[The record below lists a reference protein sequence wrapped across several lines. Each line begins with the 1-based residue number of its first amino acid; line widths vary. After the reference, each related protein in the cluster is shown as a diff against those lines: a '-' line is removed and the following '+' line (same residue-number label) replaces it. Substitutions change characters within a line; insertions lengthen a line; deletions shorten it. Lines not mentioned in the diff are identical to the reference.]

1 MGLKQHAAR
10 SFHSET
16 AANHD
21 LYSYTSGRFL
31 FNELLRL
38 HERYVEFDHIALL
51 RETEKFVGRDHG
63 RATHI
68 AKLAEGGF
76 NRVFLITMNDG
87 FEVIAKIPYRFTRPK
102 YYATASEAATLCFLH
117 AKGIPVPQLY
127 GYSPSEDNPVGV
139 EYILMEKAMG
149 VGLHNK
155 WHGMSKRDRHKLAS
169 SFVESERKFF
179 NIPFG
184 SIGSLYFKTDIKQ
197 DHQAALYA
205 PDVPHNEDSEVF
217 CIGPTADYMFSY
229 GRRAALNID
238 RGPWNNHKEY
248 LACIAR
254 KEAEWIR
261 CFGKPVELDFPYN
274 GVFPGL
280 KYPADYLPLLDKY
293 LALVPFLLP
302 EDTNSRLNKPTLR
315 HPESGAVSYIID
327 WQHTFIEPRLLA
339 AGYPRAF
346 ENPDLQQSTD
356 LKEPSLPSNYVAL
369 SSQEKAEADELY
381 RRRLLS
387 YYYRIFNGHHNK
399 PHLEA
404 LRDPILL
411 PRQHLVDGAGRQWS
425 GNLVTLKG
433 TLVRM
438 VEYWPHLPDTEG
450 KHCPVK
456 FSAGELNDFHDE
468 EQTWLNLNKVTSQWY
483 DQVSGV
489 SEEGWVSNERY
500 DETVQRVAEL
510 KSALIA
516 SAEGDEE
523 DIRLLEEGW
532 LFRDR
537 DEVY

>member
-1 MGLKQHAAR
+1 M
-10 SFHSET
+10 
-16 AANHD
+16 D
-21 LYSYTSGRFL
+21 
-31 FNELLRL
+31 
-38 HERYVEFDHIALL
+38 
-51 RETEKFVGRDHG
+51 
-63 RATHI
+63 
-68 AKLAEGGF
+68 
-76 NRVFLITMNDG
+76 DG
-87 FEVIAKIPYRFTRPK
+87 FEVIAKIPYRFT
-102 YYATASEAATLCFLH
+102 AATLCFLH
-117 AKGIPVPQLY
+117 AKGIPVPRLY
-127 GYSPSEDNPVGV
+127 GYSSSEDNPVGV
-139 EYILMEKAMG
+139 EYILMEKAKG
-149 VGLHNK
+149 
-155 WHGMSKRDRHKLAS
+155 LAS
-169 SFVESERKFF
+169 SFVEIEKKFF

-184 SIGSLYFKTDIKQ
+184 SMGSLHFKTDIKQ

-229 GRRAALNID
+229 GKRAALNID
-238 RGPWNNHKEY
+238 QNNHKVY

-302 EDTNSRLNKPTLR
+302 KDTNSRLNKPTLR
-315 HPESGAVSYIID
+315 HPDMNPNNIFISPESGAVSCIID

-346 ENPDLQQSTD
+346 EIPDLQQSTD
-356 LKEPSLPSNYVAL
+356 LREPSLPSNYVAL
-369 SSQEKAEADELY
+369 SSQVKAEADELY

-387 YYYRIFNGHHNK
+387 YYYHIFNGHYNK

-404 LRDPILL
+404 LRDPTLL
-411 PRQHLVDGAGRQWS
+411 PRQHLVDRAGRQWS

-433 TLVRM
+433 ALVRM
-438 VEYWPHLPDTEG
+438 
-450 KHCPVK
+450 
-456 FSAGELNDFHDE
+456 FSAEELNDSHDE
-468 EQTWLNLNKVTSQWY
+468 EQTWLNLNKVVSQWY
-483 DQVSGV
+483 DQVGGV

>member
-1 MGLKQHAAR
+1 M
-10 SFHSET
+10 
-16 AANHD
+16 D
-21 LYSYTSGRFL
+21 
-31 FNELLRL
+31 
-38 HERYVEFDHIALL
+38 
-51 RETEKFVGRDHG
+51 
-63 RATHI
+63 
-68 AKLAEGGF
+68 
-76 NRVFLITMNDG
+76 DG
-87 FEVIAKIPYRFTRPK
+87 FEVIAKIPYRFT
-102 YYATASEAATLCFLH
+102 AATLCFLH
-117 AKGIPVPQLY
+117 AKGIPVPRLY
-127 GYSPSEDNPVGV
+127 GYSSSEDNPVGA

-149 VGLHNK
+149 VGLQNK

-169 SFVESERKFF
+169 SFVEIEGKFF

-197 DHQAALYA
+197 DHQTALYA
-205 PDVPHNEDSEVF
+205 PDVTHNEDSQVF
-217 CIGPTADYMFSY
+217 CISPTADYMFWY
-229 GRRAALNID
+229 GRRAALNIN

-302 EDTNSRLNKPTLR
+302 EDTNSRLNKLTLR
-315 HPESGAVSYIID
+315 HPGMNPNNILILPESGTVS
-327 WQHTFIEPRLLA
+327 
-339 AGYPRAF
+339 
-346 ENPDLQQSTD
+346 S
-356 LKEPSLPSNYVAL
+356 
-369 SSQEKAEADELY
+369 EADELY
-381 RRRLLS
+381 RRRLLF
-387 YYYRIFNGHHNK
+387 YHYHIFNGHYNK

-404 LRDPILL
+404 SRDPILL
-411 PRQHLVDGAGRQWS
+411 PWQHLVDTAGRQWS

-433 TLVRM
+433 ALVRM

-450 KHCPVK
+450 KHYPVK
-456 FSAGELNDFHDE
+456 FSAEELNDFHDE
-468 EQTWLNLNKVTSQWY
+468 EQTWLNLKKVVSQWY
-483 DQVSGV
+483 DQVGGV

-510 KSALIA
+510 QSALIA

>member
-1 MGLKQHAAR
+1 
-10 SFHSET
+10 
-16 AANHD
+16 
-21 LYSYTSGRFL
+21 
-31 FNELLRL
+31 
-38 HERYVEFDHIALL
+38 
-51 RETEKFVGRDHG
+51 
-63 RATHI
+63 
-68 AKLAEGGF
+68 
-76 NRVFLITMNDG
+76 MN
-87 FEVIAKIPYRFTRPK
+87 P
-102 YYATASEAATLCFLH
+102 
-117 AKGIPVPQLY
+117 
-127 GYSPSEDNPVGV
+127 N
-139 EYILMEKAMG
+139 
-149 VGLHNK
+149 
-155 WHGMSKRDRHKLAS
+155 
-169 SFVESERKFF
+169 
-179 NIPFG
+179 NIFI
-184 SIGSLYFKTDIKQ
+184 S
-197 DHQAALYA
+197 
-205 PDVPHNEDSEVF
+205 
-217 CIGPTADYMFSY
+217 
-229 GRRAALNID
+229 
-238 RGPWNNHKEY
+238 
-248 LACIAR
+248 
-254 KEAEWIR
+254 
-261 CFGKPVELDFPYN
+261 
-274 GVFPGL
+274 
-280 KYPADYLPLLDKY
+280 
-293 LALVPFLLP
+293 
-302 EDTNSRLNKPTLR
+302 
-315 HPESGAVSYIID
+315 PESGAVSYIID

-483 DQVSGV
+483 DQVGGV